1 MTINNLPL
9 YELLFDDTDN
19 NNTLG
24 CSKISLVESPAVEEF
39 FLKFSKD
46 EQEKEH
52 KSFYFK
58 DDSKHIV
65 TGIAMRADYPI
76 YRNQDGQ
83 EFYVQ
88 FSKDTID
95 KMMQKFMKEQRLFD
109 ISLDHNQDVRDCYLI
124 ESFIINKERGICP
137 NEFSDVEDGSW
148 IISVK
153 IENQDVWNKIC
164 SGEVKGFSIETEMI
178 ANAFSNQ
185 KQKAKELGISV
196 DELTKLFSIFK

>member
-9 YELLFDDTDN
+9 YELMFDDNDS
-19 NNTLG
+19 TLG
-24 CSKISLVESPAVEEF
+24 CSKISLVEEPAVEEF

-46 EQEKEH
+46 VEEKEH
-52 KSFYFK
+52 RSFYFK

-153 IENQDVWNKIC
+153 IENKDVWDKIC

>member
-1 MTINNLPL
+1 MTIHNLPL
-9 YELLFDDTDN
+9 YELMFDDNDS
-19 NNTLG
+19 TLG
-24 CSKISLVESPAVEEF
+24 CSKISLVEEPAVEEF

-109 ISLDHNQDVRDCYLI
+109 ISLDHKQDIKDCYLI

-137 NEFSDVEDGSW
+137 NEFLDVEDGSW

-153 IENQDVWNKIC
+153 IENPDVWDKIC

-178 ANAFSNQ
+178 ASAFSNQ

-196 DELTKLFSIFK
+196 DELTKLFSIFS

>member
-1 MTINNLPL
+1 M
-9 YELLFDDTDN
+9 FDDNDS
-19 NNTLG
+19 TLG
-24 CSKISLVESPAVEEF
+24 CSKISLVEEPAVEEF

-46 EQEKEH
+46 DQEKEH
-52 KSFYFK
+52 ESFYFT

-137 NEFSDVEDGSW
+137 NEFRDAEDGSW

-153 IENQDVWNKIC
+153 IENPDVWNKIC

-178 ANAFSNQ
+178 ANAFSKQ
-185 KQKAKELGISV
+185 KQKAKDLGISM

>member
-9 YELLFDDTDN
+9 YELMFDDNDS
-19 NNTLG
+19 TLG
-24 CSKISLVESPAVEEF
+24 CSKISLVENPAVEEF

-46 EQEKEH
+46 VEEKEH
-52 KSFYFK
+52 RSFYFK

-153 IENQDVWNKIC
+153 IENKDVWDKIC

-196 DELTKLFSIFK
+196 DQLTKLFSIFK

>member
-9 YELLFDDTDN
+9 YELMFDDNDD
-19 NNTLG
+19 NTLG

-46 EQEKEH
+46 VEEKEH

-88 FSKDTID
+88 FSKDTIE

-109 ISLDHNQDVRDCYLI
+109 ISLDHNQDVRDCYLV
-124 ESFIINKERGICP
+124 ESFIINKERGLCP

-178 ANAFSNQ
+178 ANAFSEH
-185 KQKAKELGISV
+185 KHKAKELGISV
-196 DELTKLFSIFK
+196 DELSKIFAIFK

>member
-9 YELLFDDTDN
+9 YELMFDDNDIN
-19 NNTLG
+19 LG
-24 CSKISLVESPAVEEF
+24 CSKISLVEDPAVEEF

-46 EQEKEH
+46 DQEKEH

-137 NEFSDVEDGSW
+137 NEFSDVENGSW

>member
-9 YELLFDDTDN
+9 YELMFDDNDS
-19 NNTLG
+19 TLG

-58 DDSKHIV
+58 DDYKRII

-109 ISLDHNQDVRDCYLI
+109 ISLDHDQDIKDCYLI

-153 IENQDVWNKIC
+153 IENQDVWDKIC

-178 ANAFSNQ
+178 ASAFSNQ

-196 DELTKLFSIFK
+196 DELTRLFSIFK

>member
-9 YELLFDDTDN
+9 YELMFDDNDS
-19 NNTLG
+19 TLG

-58 DDSKHIV
+58 DDSRHIV

-88 FSKDTID
+88 FSKDTIE

-109 ISLDHNQDVRDCYLI
+109 ISLDHKQDIKDCYLI

-137 NEFSDVEDGSW
+137 NEFLDVEDGSW

-153 IENQDVWNKIC
+153 IENPDVWDKIC

-178 ANAFSNQ
+178 ASAFSNQ

>member
-9 YELLFDDTDN
+9 YELMFDDNDS
-19 NNTLG
+19 TLG
-24 CSKISLVESPAVEEF
+24 CSKISLVEEPAVEEF

-46 EQEKEH
+46 VEEKEH

-109 ISLDHNQDVRDCYLI
+109 ISLDHDQDIKDCYLI

>member
-9 YELLFDDTDN
+9 YELMFDDNDS
-19 NNTLG
+19 TLG
-24 CSKISLVESPAVEEF
+24 CSKISLVEEPAVEEF

-46 EQEKEH
+46 GQEKEH
-52 KSFYFK
+52 DSFYFK
-58 DDSKHIV
+58 DESKHIV

-124 ESFIINKERGICP
+124 ESFIINKERGLCP
-137 NEFSDVEDGSW
+137 KEFSDVEDGSW

-196 DELTKLFSIFK
+196 DELIKIFSIFK

>member
-9 YELLFDDTDN
+9 YELQFDDNDS
-19 NNTLG
+19 TLG
-24 CSKISLVESPAVEEF
+24 CSKISLVEDPAVEEF

-46 EQEKEH
+46 GKEKEH

-58 DDSKHIV
+58 DDSKRII

-88 FSKDTID
+88 FSKETID

-124 ESFIINKERGICP
+124 ESFIINKERGLCP
-137 NEFSDVEDGSW
+137 NEFLDVEDGSW

-178 ANAFSNQ
+178 ANAFSNH

>member
-9 YELLFDDTDN
+9 YELMFDDNDS
-19 NNTLG
+19 TLG

-58 DDSKHIV
+58 DDYKHIV

>member
-9 YELLFDDTDN
+9 YELMFDDNDS
-19 NNTLG
+19 TLG
-24 CSKISLVESPAVEEF
+24 CSKISLVEDPAVEEF

-46 EQEKEH
+46 DQEKEH

-95 KMMQKFMKEQRLFD
+95 KMMQKFMKEQRQFD
-109 ISLDHNQDVRDCYLI
+109 ISLDHNKDVSDCYLI

>member
-9 YELLFDDTDN
+9 YELLFDDNDS
-19 NNTLG
+19 TLG
-24 CSKISLVESPAVEEF
+24 CSKISLVENPAVEEF

-95 KMMQKFMKEQRLFD
+95 KMMQKFMKEQRQFD
-109 ISLDHNQDVRDCYLI
+109 ISLDHNKDVKDCYLI
-124 ESFIINKERGICP
+124 ESFIINKERGLCP
-137 NEFSDVEDGSW
+137 KEFSDVEDGSW

-164 SGEVKGFSIETEMI
+164 SGEVKGFSIETELI
-178 ANAFSNQ
+178 ASAFSNQ

-196 DELTKLFSIFK
+196 DELIKLFSVLK

>member
-9 YELLFDDTDN
+9 YELQFDDNDS
-19 NNTLG
+19 TLG
-24 CSKISLVESPAVEEF
+24 CSKISLVEDPAVEEF

-88 FSKDTID
+88 FSKDTIE

-153 IENQDVWNKIC
+153 IENEDVWNKIC

>member
-1 MTINNLPL
+1 MTIHNLPL
-9 YELLFDDTDN
+9 YELMFDDNDS
-19 NNTLG
+19 TLG

-109 ISLDHNQDVRDCYLI
+109 ISLDHKQDIKDCYLI

-196 DELTKLFSIFK
+196 DELIKIVSIFR

>member
-9 YELLFDDTDN
+9 YELMFDDNDS
-19 NNTLG
+19 TLG

-88 FSKDTID
+88 FSKYTID

-109 ISLDHNQDVRDCYLI
+109 ISLDHNKDVRDCYLI

-185 KQKAKELGISV
+185 KKKAKELGISV
-196 DELTKLFSIFK
+196 DQLIKIFSIFK

>member
-9 YELLFDDTDN
+9 YELMFDDNDS
-19 NNTLG
+19 TLG
-24 CSKISLVESPAVEEF
+24 CSKISLVEEPAVEEF

-46 EQEKEH
+46 VKEKEH

>member
-9 YELLFDDTDN
+9 YELMFDGDDIN
-19 NNTLG
+19 LG
-24 CSKISLVESPAVEEF
+24 CSKISLVEDPAVEEF

-46 EQEKEH
+46 DQEKEH

-137 NEFSDVEDGSW
+137 NEFSDVENGSW

>member
-9 YELLFDDTDN
+9 YELMFDDNDS
-19 NNTLG
+19 TLG

-58 DDSKHIV
+58 DDYKRIV

-153 IENQDVWNKIC
+153 IENQDVWDKIC

-178 ANAFSNQ
+178 ASAFSNQ

>member
-9 YELLFDDTDN
+9 YELMFDDNDS
-19 NNTLG
+19 TLG
-24 CSKISLVESPAVEEF
+24 CSKISLVEEPAVEEF

-46 EQEKEH
+46 DQEKEH
-52 KSFYFK
+52 ESFYFT

-95 KMMQKFMKEQRLFD
+95 KMMQKFMKEQGIL
-109 ISLDHNQDVRDCYLI
+109 
-124 ESFIINKERGICP
+124 KELEAQGI
-137 NEFSDVEDGSW
+137 EDGDT
-148 IISVK
+148 VRMY
-153 IENQDVWNKIC
+153 
-164 SGEVKGFSIETEMI
+164 GFE
-178 ANAFSNQ
+178 FDYY
-185 KQKAKELGISV
+185 K
-196 DELTKLFSIFK
+196 

>member
-9 YELLFDDTDN
+9 YELLFDDNDDN
-19 NNTLG
+19 ALG
-24 CSKISLVESPAVEEF
+24 CSKISLVENPAVEEF

-58 DDSKHIV
+58 DDSKRII

-153 IENQDVWNKIC
+153 IENEDVWNKIC

-178 ANAFSNQ
+178 ASAFSNQ

-196 DELTKLFSIFK
+196 DQLIKIFSIFK

>member
-9 YELLFDDTDN
+9 YELMFDDNDS
-19 NNTLG
+19 TLG
-24 CSKISLVESPAVEEF
+24 CSKISLVEEPAVEEF
-39 FLKFSKD
+39 FLKFSKND
-46 EQEKEH
+46 QEKEH
-52 KSFYFK
+52 ESFYFK

-95 KMMQKFMKEQRLFD
+95 KMMQKFMKEQRQFD

-137 NEFSDVEDGSW
+137 NEFSDVENGSW

>member
-9 YELLFDDTDN
+9 YELMFDDNDS
-19 NNTLG
+19 TLG

-58 DDSKHIV
+58 DDHKHIV

-153 IENQDVWNKIC
+153 IENQDVWDKIC

>member
-1 MTINNLPL
+1 MTVNNLPL
-9 YELLFDDTDN
+9 YELMFDDNDS
-19 NNTLG
+19 TLG
-24 CSKISLVESPAVEEF
+24 CSKISLVEDPAVEEF

-46 EQEKEH
+46 GQEKE
-52 KSFYFK
+52 FYFK
-58 DDSKHIV
+58 DDSKHII

-88 FSKDTID
+88 FSKDTVD
-95 KMMQKFMKEQRLFD
+95 KMMQKFMKERKLFD
-109 ISLDHNQDVRDCYLI
+109 ISLDHSQDVKDCYLI

-178 ANAFSNQ
+178 ANAFSNH

>member
-9 YELLFDDTDN
+9 YELMFDDNDS
-19 NNTLG
+19 TLG
-24 CSKISLVESPAVEEF
+24 CSKISLVEEPAVEEF

-95 KMMQKFMKEQRLFD
+95 KMMQKFMKEQRQFD
-109 ISLDHNQDVRDCYLI
+109 ISLDHNKDVRDCYLI

-196 DELTKLFSIFK
+196 DELTKLFSIFR

>member
-9 YELLFDDTDN
+9 YELQFDDNDS
-19 NNTLG
+19 TLG

-109 ISLDHNQDVRDCYLI
+109 ISLDHNHDVKDCYLI

-153 IENQDVWNKIC
+153 IENEDVWNKIC

-178 ANAFSNQ
+178 ASAFSNQ

-196 DELTKLFSIFK
+196 DQLIKIFSIFK

>member
-1 MTINNLPL
+1 MTIHNLPL
-9 YELLFDDTDN
+9 YELLFDDNDN
-19 NNTLG
+19 NNNLG
-24 CSKISLVESPAVEEF
+24 CSKISLVENPAVEEF

-46 EQEKEH
+46 KQEKEH

-58 DDSKHIV
+58 DDSKRIIS
-65 TGIAMRADYPI
+65 GIAMRADYPI

-95 KMMQKFMKEQRLFD
+95 KMMQKFMKEQRMFD
-109 ISLDHNQDVRDCYLI
+109 ISLDHKHDVRDCYLI

-137 NEFSDVEDGSW
+137 KEFSDVEDGSW

-153 IENQDVWNKIC
+153 IENQDVWDKIC

-178 ANAFSNQ
+178 ASAFSNQ
-185 KQKAKELGISV
+185 KQKSKELGISV
-196 DELTKLFSIFK
+196 DQLIKIFSIFK

>member
-1 MTINNLPL
+1 MTIHNLPL
-9 YELLFDDTDN
+9 YELMFDDNDS
-19 NNTLG
+19 TLG
-24 CSKISLVESPAVEEF
+24 CSKISLVEEPAVEEF

-46 EQEKEH
+46 VEEKEH

-88 FSKDTID
+88 FSKDTIE

-153 IENQDVWNKIC
+153 IENKDVWDKIC

-178 ANAFSNQ
+178 ASAFSNQ
-185 KQKAKELGISV
+185 KQKAKEIGISV

>member
-9 YELLFDDTDN
+9 YELMFDDNDS
-19 NNTLG
+19 TLG
-24 CSKISLVESPAVEEF
+24 CSKISLVEEPAVEEF

-46 EQEKEH
+46 VEKEH
-52 KSFYFK
+52 RSFYFK

-95 KMMQKFMKEQRLFD
+95 KMMQKFMKEQRQFD

>member
-9 YELLFDDTDN
+9 YELLFDDNADS
-19 NNTLG
+19 TLG
-24 CSKISLVESPAVEEF
+24 CSKISLVEDPAVEEF

-58 DDSKHIV
+58 DDSRHIV

-88 FSKDTID
+88 FSKETID

-178 ANAFSNQ
+178 ASAFSNQ

-196 DELTKLFSIFK
+196 DELTKLFSIFQ

>member
-1 MTINNLPL
+1 MTIHNLPL
-9 YELLFDDTDN
+9 YELLFDDNDDN
-19 NNTLG
+19 ALG
-24 CSKISLVESPAVEEF
+24 CSKISLVENPAVEEF

-95 KMMQKFMKEQRLFD
+95 KMMQKFMKEQRMFD

-178 ANAFSNQ
+178 ASAFSNQ

-196 DELTKLFSIFK
+196 DQLIKIFSIFK

>member
-9 YELLFDDTDN
+9 YELQFDDNDS
-19 NNTLG
+19 TLG
-24 CSKISLVESPAVEEF
+24 CSKISLVENPAVEEF

-153 IENQDVWNKIC
+153 IENEDVWNKIC

-178 ANAFSNQ
+178 ASAFSNQ

-196 DELTKLFSIFK
+196 DQLIKIFSIFK

>member
-1 MTINNLPL
+1 MTIKYLPL
-9 YELLFDDTDN
+9 YELMFDDNDS
-19 NNTLG
+19 TLG
-24 CSKISLVESPAVEEF
+24 CSKISLVEEPAVEEF

-124 ESFIINKERGICP
+124 ESFIINKGRGICP

-178 ANAFSNQ
+178 ANAFSKQ

>member
-9 YELLFDDTDN
+9 YELMFDDNDS
-19 NNTLG
+19 TLG

-46 EQEKEH
+46 VEEKEH

-109 ISLDHNQDVRDCYLI
+109 ISLDHNQDVKDCYLT

>member
-9 YELLFDDTDN
+9 YELLFDDNADS
-19 NNTLG
+19 TLG
-24 CSKISLVESPAVEEF
+24 CSKISLVEDPAVEEF

-58 DDSKHIV
+58 DDSRHIV

-88 FSKDTID
+88 FSKETID

-148 IISVK
+148 IISLK

-178 ANAFSNQ
+178 ASAFSNQ

-196 DELTKLFSIFK
+196 DELTKLFSIFQ

>member
-9 YELLFDDTDN
+9 YELLFDDNADS
-19 NNTLG
+19 TLG
-24 CSKISLVESPAVEEF
+24 CSKISLVEDPAVEEF

-46 EQEKEH
+46 DQEKEH

-58 DDSKHIV
+58 DDSKRII

-95 KMMQKFMKEQRLFD
+95 KMMQKFMKEQRQFD
-109 ISLDHNQDVRDCYLI
+109 ISLDHNKDVRDCYLI
-124 ESFIINKERGICP
+124 ESFIINKDRGICP

-178 ANAFSNQ
+178 ASAFANQ
-185 KQKAKELGISV
+185 KQKSKELGISV
-196 DELTKLFSIFK
+196 DELNKLLSIFQ

>member
-9 YELLFDDTDN
+9 YELMFDDNDS
-19 NNTLG
+19 TLG
-24 CSKISLVESPAVEEF
+24 CSKISLVEEPAVEEF

-88 FSKDTID
+88 FSKYTIE
-95 KMMQKFMKEQRLFD
+95 KMMQKFMKEQRQFD

-196 DELTKLFSIFK
+196 DQLIKIFSIFK

>member
-9 YELLFDDTDN
+9 YELMFDDNDS
-19 NNTLG
+19 TLG

-153 IENQDVWNKIC
+153 IENKDVWDKIC

-178 ANAFSNQ
+178 ASAFSNQ

-196 DELTKLFSIFK
+196 DQLIKIFSIFK